1 MGRRIAG
8 GAWAVPTAE
17 ATTSSSRSSALVFT
31 PVLPVDNVADSG
43 TASSARYQEDG
54 QEYDSN
60 LSSSVAAL
68 HCEKRVATFCVQD
81 RRGTPC

>member
-1 MGRRIAG
+1 
-8 GAWAVPTAE
+8 
-17 ATTSSSRSSALVFT
+17 LVFT

>member
-1 MGRRIAG
+1 MDSDMGRQIAG

-17 ATTSSSRSSALVFT
+17 ATASSSRSSALVFT

-43 TASSARYQEDG
+43 ATSSARYQKDG
-54 QEYDSN
+54 QGYEPH

-81 RRGTPC
+81 G